1 MGSVAEARKA
11 EIKEQSKTEKIENK
25 IEKRAEEILIGD
37 FVKIIN
43 HKFPNLHS
51 KETLKRTIIK
61 TPMEYREILEK
72 CKKDGEIIASISKNI
87 TFEYELKA
95 VNYIGMI
102 GKIVEIMGTA
112 ETDYEIETGDIQKY
126 VVEIKSKSPNW
137 NKKRVILFP
146 SQVEKIK
153 NYISKSELIKN

>member
-1 MGSVAEARKA
+1 MGIAEEAKKA
-11 EIKEQSKTEKIENK
+11 EIKEQSKTDKIKNRIAKSED
-25 IEKRAEEILIGD
+25 EMSIGD

-43 HKFPNLHS
+43 HKFPRLHP

-61 TPMEYREILEK
+61 TPKEYREILEK
-72 CKKDGEIIASISKNI
+72 CKKDGETIANISKNI

-102 GKIVEIMGTA
+102 GKIVEISETA

-126 VVEIKSKSPNW
+126 VVEIKSKLSNW

-146 SQVEKIK
+146 SQVEKI
-153 NYISKSELIKN
+153 

>member
-1 MGSVAEARKA
+1 
-11 EIKEQSKTEKIENK
+11 
-25 IEKRAEEILIGD
+25 
-37 FVKIIN
+37 
-43 HKFPNLHS
+43 
-51 KETLKRTIIK
+51 
-61 TPMEYREILEK
+61 MEYREILEK
-72 CKKDGEIIASISKNI
+72 CKKDGEIIANISKNI

-102 GKIVEIMGTA
+102 GRIVEINETA

-146 SQVEKIK
+146 SQIEKLGNYISQSELMEKIK
-153 NYISKSELIKN
+153 N